1 MDSVKHAF
9 FQVSTI
15 ISTTGFATADFNLWP
30 NASKVLLLVLMF
42 IGACAGSTGGGIK
55 VSRIVI
61 AVKST
66 WAEIRHMTHPRQI
79 KKIIFE
85 KKAVDSDTVKGTFA
99 YMVAYML
106 IFFVS
111 FLLVAIFDGQSIE
124 TTFSSVAANINNIG
138 PGLDAAGPVENY
150 AFFSPASKIVLLMDM
165 LIGRL
170 EIFPMILIFS
180 PSVWKEK

>member
-1 MDSVKHAF
+1 
-9 FQVSTI
+9 
-15 ISTTGFATADFNLWP
+15 
-30 NASKVLLLVLMF
+30 MF

-55 VSRIVI
+55 VSRLVI

-99 YMVAYML
+99 YIVAYLL

-111 FLLVAIFDGQSIE
+111 FILVAVFDGQNVE
-124 TTFSSVAANINNIG
+124 TSFSSVAACINNIG
-138 PGLDAAGPVENY
+138 PGLDKVGPASNF
-150 AFFSPASKIVLLMDM
+150 AFYSPFSKIVLLLDM

-170 EIFPMILIFS
+170 EIFPMILLFS
-180 PSVWKEK
+180 PSVWREK